1 MTSSSRIPP
10 HPANSPSAQVS
21 YLASATESMDRV
33 IGKPGRRRWPLLAGM
48 GAAVVAAVALA
59 VWLLPAAHSIAVK
72 ASETQI
78 AQVRREPFQ
87 DYVPVRAEVAPL
99 TTVFVTSVEG
109 GQVSDVLVL
118 DGSEVAAGTPLARL
132 TNPQLRLTVVAQEA
146 EISGKLGDV
155 SAQQLSLQKAQSD
168 RERELAQ
175 ANYDLQKARHELD
188 RHKALHDAGFD
199 SDVALRTA
207 EDDVTYDQARVAALQ
222 TTNARETALGAAQG
236 NQVRTLS
243 GRLNDNLT
251 AVQSSLDALVIK
263 APMKGRLTNFLLQPG
278 QALKAGDSVGQVDSE
293 GAYKLTA
300 EVDEFY
306 LGRVAIGQTANA
318 DIGGHSVPLKVFR
331 VLPQVTQG
339 RFHVEFA
346 FQGAPPA
353 SLRRGQGLDVR
364 LVLGDTRPA
373 VVLPNEAWLEGSG
386 GAYAFVVTA
395 DGHHADRRS
404 ITVRRRNPEQVE
416 IASGLAPGDRVVVS
430 SYTGLS
436 TYAHLIIR

>member
-1 MTSSSRIPP
+1 MTSSS
-10 HPANSPSAQVS
+10 QVS
-21 YLASATESMDRV
+21 YLSTATESMDRV
-33 IGKPGRRRWPLLAGM
+33 IGKPGRRRWPVLAGI
-48 GAAVVAAVALA
+48 GVAIIVVIALI
-59 VWLLPAAHSIAVK
+59 VWLLPRAHSIAVK

-109 GQVSDVLVL
+109 GQVSEVLVL
-118 DGSEVAAGTPLARL
+118 DGSEVAAGQPLAKL

-155 SAQQLSLQKAQSD
+155 SAQQLALQKAQAD
-168 RERELAQ
+168 RERDLAS
-175 ANYDLQKARHELD
+175 ANYDLQKAHHELD
-188 RHKALHDAGFD
+188 RRKALHDAGFD

-207 EDDVTYDQARVAALQ
+207 QDDAAYDQARVAALQ
-222 TTNARETALGAAQG
+222 TTNAREATLGAAQAT
-236 NQVRTLS
+236 QVRTLS
-243 GRLNDNLT
+243 GRLNDNLS
-251 AVQSSLDALVIK
+251 AVQASLEALVIK

-278 QALKAGDSVGQVDSE
+278 QPLKAGDSVGQVDSD

-300 EVDEFY
+300 ELDEFY
-306 LGRVAIGQTANA
+306 LGRVAVGQSATA
-318 DIGGHSVPLKVFR
+318 DIDGRAVPLKVMR

-346 FQGAPPA
+346 FQGAAPA
-353 SLRRGQGLDVR
+353 GLRRGQGLDLR
-364 LVLGDTRPA
+364 LILGDTRPA

-386 GAYAFVVTA
+386 GAFAFVVSA
-395 DGHHADRRS
+395 DGHHADRRT

-416 IASGLAPGDRVVVS
+416 VGSGLQPGDRVVVS
-430 SYTGLS
+430 SYAGL
-436 TYAHLIIR
+436 TPYAHLILR